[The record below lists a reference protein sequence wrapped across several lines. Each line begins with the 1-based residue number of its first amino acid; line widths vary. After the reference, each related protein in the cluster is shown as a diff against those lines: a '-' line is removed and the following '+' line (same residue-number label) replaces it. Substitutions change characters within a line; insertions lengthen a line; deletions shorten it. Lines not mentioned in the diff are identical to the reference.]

1 MSDDDGSTII
11 TIKKPTR
18 YTPVDY
24 RGKLALCAQDLADLR
39 ILSCNIY
46 DNEEFHDYITA
57 LIAIMTVLNRHNTDM
72 DDDMSIDISYVHD
85 HNMFEDVGS
94 TSDSST
100 ETSQS
105 SKSTVSST
113 TNSSLDSNTSFNMD
127 LSQFDNLPPDIYN
140 LGEVGSYAEIIG
152 AFSLL
157 LGCSMTDLDSIMD
170 AIVNMST
177 INQREWNSVK
187 LTTTSPQKIA
197 QLMS

>member
-1 MSDDDGSTII
+1 M
-11 TIKKPTR
+11 
-18 YTPVDY
+18 
-24 RGKLALCAQDLADLR
+24 QDLADLR

-85 HNMFEDVGS
+85 HDMFDDVGS

-113 TNSSLDSNTSFNMD
+113 TNSSLDRYVV
-127 LSQFDNLPPDIYN
+127 QHGP
-140 LGEVGSYAEIIG
+140 
-152 AFSLL
+152 
-157 LGCSMTDLDSIMD
+157 
-170 AIVNMST
+170 
-177 INQREWNSVK
+177 
-187 LTTTSPQKIA
+187 IA
-197 QLMS
+197 V